1 LAGKRLLAIGGKEDK
16 ENKCEILKRFVQIA
30 GGEQSEILLMT
41 VATNEVDE
49 TVKEYR
55 KVFRRQGARHIK
67 AFDVSARE
75 DTTSKRGLTLIENAT
90 GIFFSG
96 GDQLD
101 ITSLLG
107 GTKMLGLLQDRHCQG
122 CVIAGTSAGAAMMS
136 SSMLISGKPEE
147 SPRFGNVEIG
157 PGLSFIRGTIIDTH
171 FSQRGRCGRLMT
183 AVAHYPQDIGI
194 GIDEDTAILV
204 NETQFTVLGSGSVII
219 VDGGPMTHTNLNEL
233 EEHGELLELHD
244 LALHVLPAG
253 ARFDL
258 TKQRPVVDRPKG
270 RAAA

>member
-1 LAGKRLLAIGGKEDK
+1 MATKRLLAIGGAEDK
-16 ENKCEILKRFVQIA
+16 VKDSEILKQFVA
-30 GGEQSEILLMT
+30 MSGGQDAEILVMT
-41 VATNEVDE
+41 IATEEISE

-55 KVFRRQGARHIK
+55 KIFRRLGARHVK
-67 AFDVSARE
+67 GFDISTRE
-75 DTTSKRGLTLIENAT
+75 DTTSKRGLNLIANAT
-90 GIFFSG
+90 GMFFSG

-101 ITSLLG
+101 IPSLLG
-107 GTKMLGLLQDRHCQG
+107 GTEMLRVIHDRHRQG

-147 SPRFGNVEIG
+147 GPRFGNVEIG
-157 PGLSFIRGTIIDTH
+157 PGLSFIEGTLIDTH

-204 NETQFTVLGSGSVII
+204 NDTEFRVLGTGSVII
-219 VDGGPMTHTNLNEL
+219 VDGGSMTHNNLNEL
-233 EEHGELLELHD
+233 DHGQPLELHD
-244 LALHVLPAG
+244 LTLHVLPAG

-258 TKQRPVVDRPKG
+258 EKQRPILEPRK
-270 RAAA
+270 RKAAA